1 MNEENLINYYN
12 KFNEDKRLKTRHGEV
27 EFFVVTNYINKYLN
41 KNDKIID
48 IGAGTGIYSKY
59 YFNKG
64 YYVCA
69 VELVKHNIREIEK
82 VDGIKCLNLNAT
94 NLNGI
99 SDNTYDITLLFGP
112 LYHLLTNEEKEKALS
127 EALRV
132 TKKGGIIFECFTLKD
147 FAILKHGFIDNNIKD
162 DLKKNNIDKDFNNV
176 KDEDNLYSFVDLDY
190 IKKLNNKLGLQI
202 LEIVSEEGPTE
213 YMRKIINN
221 MDSETFDMFKN
232 YVLKISN
239 KKEMIGLSRHAL
251 IITKKA

>member
-48 IGAGTGIYSKY
+48 IGAGTGVYSKY

-82 VDGIKCLNLNAT
+82 VNGIKCLNLNAT

>member
-48 IGAGTGIYSKY
+48 IGAGTGVYSKY

>member
-48 IGAGTGIYSKY
+48 IGAGTGVYSKY

-69 VELVKHNIREIEK
+69 VEFVKHNIREIEK
-82 VDGIKCLNLNAT
+82 VDDIKCLNLNAT